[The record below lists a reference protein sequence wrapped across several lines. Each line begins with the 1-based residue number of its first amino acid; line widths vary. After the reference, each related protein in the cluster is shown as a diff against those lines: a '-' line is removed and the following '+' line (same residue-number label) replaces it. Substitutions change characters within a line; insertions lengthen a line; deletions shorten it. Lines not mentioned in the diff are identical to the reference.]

1 MFLTWIFVPLIV
13 LRWALGGEEAYTST
27 SPPVEARPQIPYYT
41 SRNNTNTNNNNNNNN
56 NNNKVG
62 MAYHRVAETGQRVKE
77 DHGGERW
84 ETPTG
89 N

>member
-1 MFLTWIFVPLIV
+1 MLESAARVYLQRLSVIWSDPLSDHHKV
-13 LRWALGGEEAYTST
+13 VA
-27 SPPVEARPQIPYYT
+27 
-41 SRNNTNTNNNNNNNN
+41 TNQFPTACTRLLN
-56 NNNKVG
+56 VDAG
-62 MAYHRVAETGQRVKE
+62 MVYHRVAETGQRVKE